1 MTATTPSDGR
11 IALQN
16 EFSQLGTRLVRFGQA
31 MQAPSTTVSELTQ
44 LAQACGI
51 NLKLR
56 MAAESEGRS
65 DG

>member
-1 MTATTPSDGR
+1 SDGR
-11 IALQN
+11 IALQS
-16 EFSQLGTRLVRFGQA
+16 EFNQLGSRLVRFGQA
-31 MQAPSTTVSELTQ
+31 MQEPSTTVSELTQ

-56 MAAESEGRS
+56 MVAESEGRS

>member
-16 EFSQLGTRLVRFGQA
+16 ESNQLGSRLVRFGQA
-31 MQAPSTTVSELTQ
+31 MQEPSTTVSELMQ

-56 MAAESEGRS
+56 MVAESEGRS